1 MMNSTALSIAS
12 LRPAPGSTANR
23 IAFAPAVNLRDT
35 GQPRKLGAS
44 AADALAASSPGVH
57 FHPATIAR
65 RQTAQWRGLSGEIV
79 RIVKQE
85 PFEIAYRGPSHLLI
99 VYERA
104 ARHKGE
110 SVVEGLPRSTL
121 RDFSQKLTFVP
132 AGRTFREWQDPR
144 VPTRVTYLHIDP
156 QGMAADPAAGL
167 DGVELTPRLFF
178 DSPVLW
184 QTALKLKALIE
195 AGPSTCGAYAEA
207 LGVVLTHELLR
218 LNSGIASGETPVR
231 GGLASLQRRVVTQ
244 YLEENLAEKISLAKL
259 AELAELSPFHFS
271 RAFKQSFGMPPH
283 RYHTSR
289 RIERAKMLLAKPNL
303 SVTEIALEM
312 GFSET
317 SSFTAVFRK
326 LAGRTPTDFRRSL
339 V

>member
-1 MMNSTALSIAS
+1 MMNSSALRAVSPRPI
-12 LRPAPGSTANR
+12 LRNTANR
-23 IAFAPAVNLRDT
+23 IVLAPAVSPRDA

-44 AADALAASSPGVH
+44 ANDAFGPAASSHGVRLYPSCLAKRH
-57 FHPATIAR
+57 
-65 RQTAQWRGLSGEIV
+65 TAEWSGLSGEVV

-85 PFEIAYRGPSHLLI
+85 PFEIEHCGASHLLI
-99 VYERA
+99 AYERA

-110 SVVEGLPRSTL
+110 SLVEGLPRSTL

-132 AGRTFREWQDPR
+132 AGRKFHEWQDPC
-144 VPTRVTYLHIDP
+144 VPTRVTYLYIDP
-156 QGMAADPAAGL
+156 HGRAFDSEA
-167 DGVELTPRLFF
+167 GVEFTPRLFF

-195 AGPSTCGAYAEA
+195 AGPSACGAYAEA

-218 LNSGIASGETPVR
+218 LNSGAALSEAPVR
-231 GGLASLQRRVVTQ
+231 GGLASWQRRVVAQ
-244 YLEENLAEKISLAKL
+244 YLEENLSEQISLAKL
-259 AELAELSPFHFS
+259 AELAALSPFHFS

-289 RIERAKMLLAKPNL
+289 RIERAKMLLAKPSL

-317 SSFTAVFRK
+317 SSFTAAFRK
-326 LAGRTPTDFRRSL
+326 FAGRTPTDFRRSL